1 VNVFAPVKRSVPA
14 PRLINDP
21 LPEITPPNTV
31 LVPSPTVSTFDD
43 NCNDPPVAPPP
54 ANDPNVSEASN
65 RNVAPA
71 TFASVTATVSAKAAP
86 PDSAT
91 VPAFTLNPPVNVF
104 APLNVNT
111 PAPCFTTC
119 PAPCTTAAKLTLDA
133 SPKVN
138 V

>member
-1 VNVFAPVKRSVPA
+1 VNVFAPVNRNVPA
-14 PRLINDP
+14 PRFINDP

-43 NCNDPPVAPPP
+43 NCNAPPVAPPP

-65 RNVAPA
+65 RNVTPA
-71 TFASVTATVSAKAAP
+71 TSANVTANVSANAAP

-91 VPAFTLNPPVNVF
+91 VPALTLNPPVNVF

-111 PAPCFTTC
+111 PTPRFTTC
-119 PAPCTTAAKLTLDA
+119 PPPCTTAARLVLVA
-133 SPKVN
+133 SPSVN